1 MAQGPKRTACHKNG
15 ADTAMLA
22 HELGDLLM
30 ELCHAVGSLEGS
42 LLSERSDLSLS
53 TRDAR
58 AIAIVG
64 GATIREHRTLGISEL
79 AEACEVSAPSA
90 TCMARRLVDKGLL
103 VREQDVLDARRVNLH
118 LTRRGERVYRVHV
131 PFRMNMVRRIAQGM
145 NSVERAA
152 LLTGVRRMA
161 GYYHGIEVGH
171 A

>member
-1 MAQGPKRTACHKNG
+1 MAHGPERTACHRNS
-15 ADTAMLA
+15 ADTTMLA

-30 ELCHAVGSLEGS
+30 ELYHTVGSLESS
-42 LLSERSDLSLS
+42 LLSDRSDLSLS
-53 TRDAR
+53 MGDAR

-64 GATIREHRTLGISEL
+64 RATIHEHRTLGISEL

-90 TCMARRLVDKGLL
+90 TCMVRRLVDKGLL
-103 VREQDVLDARRVNLH
+103 TREQDSRDARRANLH

-131 PFRMNMVRRIAQGM
+131 LFRMNMVKRIVQGM

-161 GYYHGIEVGH
+161 GYYHSIEVGH